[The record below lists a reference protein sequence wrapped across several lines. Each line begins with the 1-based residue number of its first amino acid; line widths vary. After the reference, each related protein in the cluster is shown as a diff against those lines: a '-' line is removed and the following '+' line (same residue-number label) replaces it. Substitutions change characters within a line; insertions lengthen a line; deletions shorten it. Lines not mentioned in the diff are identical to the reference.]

1 MSLSAR
7 LLLMINLA
15 TPLGAAVASGQDL
28 PTASGE
34 KPVAAAPGRIEG
46 SADAIQVGASISG
59 IIEDV
64 LVKQGDRISAG
75 QVLIRIECDDVA
87 ARLKQRR
94 AEYESA
100 VALHEKLVNGP
111 RPQEIDIAIAEVKS
125 ADAGLA
131 EAKARLT
138 RGQALVKT
146 NDISRAAYDAAE
158 RDHHVAQ
165 SQLDSAQLRLRLLQ
179 AGTRKEE
186 LAEAKARK
194 IALEHSI
201 AATEAELAKCEIR
214 SSIDGIILHKHVS
227 KGELVSVF
235 FPKPLVSIVEL
246 RHYRVRAEVDEHDVA
261 RIRIGQK
268 VKITLNGSPDRH
280 LHGRVASLA
289 PVMGRRRILTS
300 DPADRSDRDVLE
312 VLIDID
318 EQPPSLPIGL
328 RVSVIFY

>member
-1 MSLSAR
+1 MSRSAR
-7 LLLMINLA
+7 ILFLIQVATTLM
-15 TPLGAAVASGQDL
+15 PAAASGQ
-28 PTASGE
+28 TAPAATLD

-46 SADAIQVGASISG
+46 SADTIQIGASISG

-64 LVKQGDRISAG
+64 LVRQGDRISAG
-75 QVLIRIECDDVA
+75 QVLIRIECNDVA

-94 AEYESA
+94 AEYDSA

-111 RPQEIDIAIAEVKS
+111 RPQEIDIAIAEVES
-125 ADAGLA
+125 ASAGLA

-146 NDISRAAYDAAE
+146 NDSRAAYDAAE
-158 RDHHVAQ
+158 RDHHMAE

-201 AATEAELAKCEIR
+201 AATEAELTKCEIR
-214 SSIDGIILHKHVS
+214 STIDGIVLHKHVS

-246 RHYRVRAEVDEHDVA
+246 RHFRVRAEVDEHDVA

-268 VKITLNGSPDRH
+268 AKITLNGNPDRP
-280 LHGRVASLA
+280 LWGRIASLA

-318 EQPPSLPIGL
+318 DQPANLPIGL

>member
-1 MSLSAR
+1 MSRSAR
-7 LLLMINLA
+7 LLFLIQVA
-15 TPLGAAVASGQDL
+15 TLLSSAMAFAQAPRNTE
-28 PTASGE
+28 PE

-64 LVKQGDRISAG
+64 LIKQGDRISVG
-75 QVLIRIECDDVA
+75 QTLIRIECDDVA

-94 AEYESA
+94 AEHESA
-100 VALHEKLVNGP
+100 AALHTKLVNGP

-125 ADAGLA
+125 AQAGLA

-146 NDISRAAYDAAE
+146 NDISRASYDAAE
-158 RDHHVAQ
+158 RDHHMAEA
-165 SQLDSAQLRLRLLQ
+165 QLDSAQLRLRLLQ
-179 AGTRKEE
+179 SGTREEE

-201 AATEAELAKCEIR
+201 AVTEAELAKCDIR
-214 SSIDGIILHKHVS
+214 STINGIVLHKHVS

-246 RHYRVRAEVDEHDVA
+246 RNYRVRAEVDEHDVA

-268 VKITLNGSPDRH
+268 VKITLNGTPDRH
-280 LHGRVASLA
+280 LQGRVASLA

-312 VLIDID
+312 ALIDID
-318 EQPPSLPIGL
+318 DQPASLPIGL

>member
-1 MSLSAR
+1 MSRSAR
-7 LLLMINLA
+7 LLFVIQMAA
-15 TPLGAAVASGQDL
+15 TLGAAAAFGQAL
-28 PTASGE
+28 PAADAE

-64 LVKQGDRISAG
+64 LVKQGDRISVG
-75 QVLIRIECDDVA
+75 QVLIRIECNDVA

-94 AEYESA
+94 AEYDSA

-125 ADAGLA
+125 ATAGLA

-146 NDISRAAYDAAE
+146 NDISRAAYDTAE
-158 RDHHVAQ
+158 RDHHMAE

-214 SSIDGIILHKHVS
+214 SAIDGIVLHKHVS

-235 FPKPLVSIVEL
+235 FPKPLISLVEL

-261 RIRIGQK
+261 RISIGQK
-268 VKITLNGSPDRH
+268 VKITLNGNPGRY
-280 LHGRVASLA
+280 LWGRVGSLA

-318 EQPPSLPIGL
+318 DQPASLPIGL

>member
-1 MSLSAR
+1 MSRSAR
-7 LLLMINLA
+7 LLFVIQMAA
-15 TPLGAAVASGQDL
+15 TLGAAAAFGQAL
-28 PTASGE
+28 PAADPE

-75 QVLIRIECDDVA
+75 QVLIRIECNDVA

-94 AEYESA
+94 AEYDSA

-125 ADAGLA
+125 ATAGLA

-146 NDISRAAYDAAE
+146 NDISRAAYDTAE
-158 RDHHVAQ
+158 RDHHMAE

-214 SSIDGIILHKHVS
+214 SAIDGIVLHKHVS

-235 FPKPLVSIVEL
+235 FPKPLISLVEL

-261 RIRIGQK
+261 RISIGQK
-268 VKITLNGSPDRH
+268 VKITLNGNPGRH
-280 LHGRVASLA
+280 LWGRVGSLA

-318 EQPPSLPIGL
+318 DQPASLPIGL